1 MDVQLT
7 PRSVAKPGRFPNE
20 IRRYRLQ
27 AGLSQKK
34 LGKLVGKGRNLIST
48 WERGHSLPTL
58 KNAIRLATAL
68 GTLVESLFYDLY
80 SASKQPDPNAKEA

>member
-1 MDVQLT
+1 MALQLT
-7 PRSVAKPGRFPNE
+7 PRQVAKPGRFPNE

-34 LGKLVGKGRNLIST
+34 LGALVGKGRNIISA

-80 SASKQPDPNAKEA
+80 SASKRSGTQTKEA